1 MRFKIHTVTLLLGAA
16 LVGCATEPTS
26 APAKD
31 AAPAPAASAPA
42 PAAVAEPAPPPT
54 PAAVKNM
61 ISNCFSCHG
70 TDGRSAGS
78 IPSLT
83 GMNAKQ
89 AETMLK
95 GFKSGDIPATVMT
108 RHAKGYTDAEL
119 EALAN
124 YIGSNLK

>member
-1 MRFKIHTVTLLLGAA
+1 MRTHNHILTLLLGAG
-16 LVGCATEPTS
+16 LFGCATGPT
-26 APAKD
+26 AP
-31 AAPAPAASAPA
+31 PAPAATPA
-42 PAAVAEPAPPPT
+42 PAAAPAAAVVTPPAPPPT
-54 PAAVKNM
+54 AAAVKNM
-61 ISNCFSCHG
+61 ISNCYSCHG
-70 TDGRSAGS
+70 TDGRSPGA

-89 AETMLK
+89 AEIMLK